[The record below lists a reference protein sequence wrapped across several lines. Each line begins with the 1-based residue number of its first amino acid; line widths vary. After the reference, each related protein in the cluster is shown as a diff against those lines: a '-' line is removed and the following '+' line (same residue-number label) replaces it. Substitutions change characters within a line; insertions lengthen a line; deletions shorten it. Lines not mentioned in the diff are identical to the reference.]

1 LWGREI
7 RGTEVINHEVFL
19 QAYVT
24 AYLYIVKLFFLSPH
38 LTPPHH
44 FLLSNC
50 LIGFQE
56 AEEQAKLQY
65 VTPEEIE
72 EATAS
77 ISQAS
82 AEKSVEKRT
91 LKRSA

>member
-1 LWGREI
+1 MWGREI
-7 RGTEVINHEVFL
+7 GGIEVINLDVLL

-24 AYLYIVKLFFLSPH
+24 ASLYIIKLFFLSPH
-38 LTPPHH
+38 LTPSHH

-56 AEEQAKLQY
+56 AEERAKLQY
-65 VTPEEIE
+65 VTPEEI